1 MKLYNKTRIPDT
13 VLAPVLID
21 AGRAVGA
28 RTAGVIVK
36 VTQGQSYWSCSGT
49 ASRCDWV
56 KRWFLATRAYK
67 KDPTSRTKLLIK
79 GIVDTDC
86 GMINLTM
93 PRVRDNPH
101 DPLERA
107 ESIYNM
113 AAHEWGHIK
122 QYQERRLITAMH
134 DATLRRRRHD
144 NRPWEKDAIKA
155 ASKAQRKAT
164 GKKADHIL
172 ALALV
177 LEELGET
184 QRQG

>member
-1 MKLYNKTRIPDT
+1 MKLYNKTRIPDA
-13 VLAPVLID
+13 VLVPVLID

-36 VTQGQSYWSCSGT
+36 VTQGQLLWRCRGT

-56 KRWFLATRAYK
+56 KRWFLAGRRYK
-67 KDPTSRTKLLIK
+67 KDKCHLLQ
-79 GIVDTDC
+79 GNVDTDG
-86 GMINLTM
+86 GMIDLTV

-107 ESIYNM
+107 ESIYRV
-113 AAHEWGHIK
+113 AAHEWGHLK
-122 QYQERRLITAMH
+122 QYQEHRLITAMH
-134 DATLRRRRHD
+134 DTTLRRKRHD
-144 NRPWEKDAIKA
+144 NRPWEKDANKA
-155 ASKAQRKAT
+155 ASNAQKKAT

-177 LEELGET
+177 LEELGGA
-184 QRQG
+184 QGQG